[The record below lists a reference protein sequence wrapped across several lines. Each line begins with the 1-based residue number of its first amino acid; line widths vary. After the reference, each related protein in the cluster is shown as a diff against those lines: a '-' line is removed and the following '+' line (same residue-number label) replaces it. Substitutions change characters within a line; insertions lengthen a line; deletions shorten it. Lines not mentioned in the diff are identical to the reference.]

1 LNLHRPSNKLKTFAV
16 RRILITGGTGFVGS
30 HLIRFLRSG
39 DAKLIV
45 VSSGGVK
52 TQLPGVDYCRVD
64 IRNAD
69 EVRAVVRDASPHQI
83 YHLAGISS
91 VSASWQD
98 PRLTFDVNVIGSYN
112 IFDAAMRL
120 PDPPRI
126 LNVSTSQVYAQ
137 SNAPLL
143 ETSPVGPDSPYAA
156 SKAMAE
162 LLAVQYQKST
172 KGGIVTARAFNHTGP
187 GQSTTFAL
195 PSFARQVAEMEAG
208 LRPPVLKVGNL
219 RVKRDF
225 TDVRDVVVAY
235 HELLEKGAVGES
247 YNVCSGRAVLLA
259 ELVKEL
265 QKNCAVAVKIEIDP
279 ARVRSSDVPQIVGD
293 AGKLHRTTGW
303 LPKVPLDRML
313 KELLAYWRTEIKE
326 DAVEGNGAVT
336 ETLP

>member
-1 LNLHRPSNKLKTFAV
+1 V

-30 HLIRFLRSG
+30 HLVRFLKSA

-69 EVRAVVRDASPHQI
+69 DVRAVVRDASPHQI

-91 VSASWQD
+91 VPSSWKD

-112 IFDAAMRL
+112 VFEAAMRL
-120 PDPPRI
+120 PSPPKI
-126 LNVSTSQVYAQ
+126 LNVSTSQVYAP
-137 SNAPLL
+137 SNAALL
-143 ETSPVGPDSPYAA
+143 ETSPLSPDNPYAA

-162 LLAVQYQKST
+162 LLAIQYRKFT
-172 KGGIVTARAFNHTGP
+172 KGGIITARAFNHTGP

-195 PSFARQVAEMEAG
+195 PSFARQLAEMEAG
-208 LRPPVLKVGNL
+208 LRPTTLKVGTIDV
-219 RVKRDF
+219 RRDF

-235 HELLEKGAVGES
+235 YELLEKGAVGEA
-247 YNVCSGRAVLLA
+247 YNVCSGRTVLLA
-259 ELVKEL
+259 DLVKEL
-265 QKNCAVAVKIEIDP
+265 QNNCSVAVTMEIDP
-279 ARVRSSDVPQIVGD
+279 ARVRPGDVPQIVGD
-293 AGKLHRTTGW
+293 TGKLNKTTGW
-303 LPKVPLDRML
+303 LPKIPLEKTL
-313 KELLAYWRTEIKE
+313 KELLEYWRMAIKRNALK
-326 DAVEGNGAVT
+326 DIRAST

>member
-1 LNLHRPSNKLKTFAV
+1 V

-30 HLIRFLRSG
+30 HLVRFLKSA

-69 EVRAVVRDASPHQI
+69 DVRAVVRDASPHQI

-91 VSASWQD
+91 VPSSWKD

-112 IFDAAMRL
+112 VFEAAMHL
-120 PDPPRI
+120 PSPPKI
-126 LNVSTSQVYAQ
+126 LNVSTSQVYAP
-137 SNAPLL
+137 SNAALL
-143 ETSPVGPDSPYAA
+143 ETSPLSPDNPYAA

-162 LLAVQYQKST
+162 LLAIQYRKFT
-172 KGGIVTARAFNHTGP
+172 KGGIITARAFNHTGP

-195 PSFARQVAEMEAG
+195 PSFARQLAEMEAG
-208 LRPPVLKVGNL
+208 LRPTTLKVGTIDV
-219 RVKRDF
+219 RRDF

-235 HELLEKGAVGES
+235 YELLEKGAVGEA
-247 YNVCSGRAVLLA
+247 YNVCSGRTVLLA
-259 ELVKEL
+259 DLVKEL
-265 QKNCAVAVKIEIDP
+265 QNNCSVAVTMEIDP
-279 ARVRSSDVPQIVGD
+279 ARVRPGDVPQIVGD
-293 AGKLHRTTGW
+293 TGKLNKTTGW
-303 LPKVPLDRML
+303 LPKIPLEKTL
-313 KELLAYWRTEIKE
+313 KELLEYWRMAIKRNALK
-326 DAVEGNGAVT
+326 DIRAST

>member
-1 LNLHRPSNKLKTFAV
+1 V

-30 HLIRFLRSG
+30 HLVRFLKSA

-69 EVRAVVRDASPHQI
+69 DVRAVVRDASPHQI

-91 VSASWQD
+91 VPSSWKD

-112 IFDAAMRL
+112 VFEAAMHL
-120 PDPPRI
+120 PSSPKI
-126 LNVSTSQVYAQ
+126 LNVSTSQVYAP
-137 SNAPLL
+137 SNAALL
-143 ETSPVGPDSPYAA
+143 ETSPLSPDNPYAA

-162 LLAVQYQKST
+162 LLAIQYRKFT
-172 KGGIVTARAFNHTGP
+172 KGGIITARAFNHTGP

-195 PSFARQVAEMEAG
+195 PSFARQLAEMEAG
-208 LRPPVLKVGNL
+208 LRPTTLKVGTIDV
-219 RVKRDF
+219 RRDF

-235 HELLEKGAVGES
+235 YELLEKGAVGEA
-247 YNVCSGRAVLLA
+247 YNVCSGRTVLLA
-259 ELVKEL
+259 DLVKEL
-265 QKNCAVAVKIEIDP
+265 QNNCSVAVTMEIDP
-279 ARVRSSDVPQIVGD
+279 ARVRPGDVPQIVGD
-293 AGKLHRTTGW
+293 TGKLNKTTGW
-303 LPKVPLDRML
+303 LPKIPLEKTL
-313 KELLAYWRTEIKE
+313 KELLEYWRMAIKRNALK
-326 DAVEGNGAVT
+326 DIRAST

>member
-1 LNLHRPSNKLKTFAV
+1 M

-30 HLIRFLRSG
+30 HLVRFLKSA

-69 EVRAVVRDASPHQI
+69 DVRAVVRDASPHQI

-91 VSASWQD
+91 VPSSWKD

-112 IFDAAMRL
+112 VFEAAMHL
-120 PDPPRI
+120 PSSPKI
-126 LNVSTSQVYAQ
+126 LNVSTSQVYAP
-137 SNAPLL
+137 SNAALL
-143 ETSPVGPDSPYAA
+143 ETSPLSPDNPYAA

-162 LLAVQYQKST
+162 LLAIQYRKFT
-172 KGGIVTARAFNHTGP
+172 KGGIITARAFNHTGP

-195 PSFARQVAEMEAG
+195 PSFARQLAEMEAG
-208 LRPPVLKVGNL
+208 LRPTTLKVGTIDV
-219 RVKRDF
+219 RRDF

-235 HELLEKGAVGES
+235 YELLEKGAVGEA
-247 YNVCSGRAVLLA
+247 YNVCSGRTVLLA
-259 ELVKEL
+259 DLVKEL
-265 QKNCAVAVKIEIDP
+265 QNNCSVAVTMEIDP
-279 ARVRSSDVPQIVGD
+279 ARVRPGDVPQIVGD
-293 AGKLHRTTGW
+293 TGKLNKTTGW
-303 LPKVPLDRML
+303 LPKIPLEKTL
-313 KELLAYWRTEIKE
+313 KELLEYWRMAIKRNALK
-326 DAVEGNGAVT
+326 DIRAST

>member
-1 LNLHRPSNKLKTFAV
+1 V
-16 RRILITGGTGFVGS
+16 RRILITGGTGFVGT
-30 HLIRFLRSG
+30 HLVRFLNSG

-69 EVRAVVRDASPHQI
+69 DVRAVVREASPHQI

-91 VSASWQD
+91 VSASWQH

-112 IFDAAMRL
+112 VFDAAMRL
-120 PDPPRI
+120 PSPPRI
-126 LNVSTSQVYAQ
+126 LNVSTSQVYAP
-137 SNAPLL
+137 SNAALL
-143 ETSPVGPDSPYAA
+143 ETSPVGPDNPYAA
-156 SKAMAE
+156 SK
-162 LLAVQYQKST
+162 ST
-172 KGGIVTARAFNHTGP
+172 TGGIITARAFNHTGP

-195 PSFARQVAEMEAG
+195 PSFARQLAEMEVG
-208 LRPPVLKVGNL
+208 LRPPVLKVGNVH
-219 RVKRDF
+219 VKRDF

-259 ELVKEL
+259 ELVTEL
-265 QKNCAVAVKIEIDP
+265 QKNCAAAVKIEIDP
-279 ARVRSSDVPQIVGD
+279 SRVRGSDVPQIVGD
-293 AGKLHRTTGW
+293 PGKLHRTTGW
-303 LPKVPLDRML
+303 LPGVPLDKML
-313 KELLAYWRTEIKE
+313 KELLAHWRTEIKG

-336 ETLP
+336 ESLP